1 MSYKVAGIDIHK
13 KVLMVVVADVA
24 AEKWE
29 FESRRFGTA
38 AREREHLVAWLQ
50 ERGVQE
56 IVMESTAQYW
66 KPIWLDLE
74 PHFRQLHLAQ
84 AHSNRAP
91 KGRKQDFADAQR
103 LTRRLVA
110 GELILSFVP
119 DAPQR
124 GWRTITRAKVQLV
137 RDRVRLQ
144 NQLEALL
151 EETRVKL
158 SSIVSELLGLSG
170 RRILR
175 ALADGENDP
184 VALAQLGDFRLKCS
198 QEELADALRGHWQ
211 PLHRQMLQLFLERL
225 ALLDRQIHQLDRMAA
240 ETMQPYEDAVVRLA
254 QVPGF
259 GPDSAQQIIA
269 EVGAQARAFG
279 SAAQFASWAGL
290 CPGRE
295 ESAEH
300 NRSSRCPKGNPFLRR
315 VLTQAA
321 QAAVKKKGSHFQIVF
336 RRWLRRLGYQAA
348 LWAIA
353 HKLGRLVWKILHDG
367 VHYQERGEP
376 SNPVVQRRRARRMI
390 QALRNMGYQ
399 VEISSLNP
407 QLAQG

>member
-1 MSYKVAGIDIHK
+1 MTYKVAGIDIHK
-13 KVLMVVVADVA
+13 KVLMVVVTDA
-24 AEKWE
+24 ATQEWE
-29 FESRRFGTA
+29 FASRRFGTA
-38 AREREHLVAWLQ
+38 AGEREHLVAWLQ

-66 KPIWLDLE
+66 KPIWLELE
-74 PHFRQLHLAQ
+74 PHFGRLHLAQ

-91 KGRKQDFADAQR
+91 RGRKHDFADAQR

-119 DAPQR
+119 DAEQR
-124 GWRTITRAKVQLV
+124 GWRTLTRAKVQLV
-137 RDRVRLQ
+137 QDRVRLQ

-151 EETRVKL
+151 EETRIKL
-158 SSIVSELLGLSG
+158 SSVVSELLGLSG

-175 ALADGENDP
+175 ALAEGENDP
-184 VALAQLGDFRLKCS
+184 AELAKLGDFRLRCS
-198 QEELADALRGHWQ
+198 QEELTDALRGQWQ

-225 ALLDRQIHQLDRMAA
+225 GLLDRQIQELDRMAA
-240 ETMQPYEDAVVRLA
+240 AAMRPYEDAVVRLA
-254 QVPGF
+254 AVPGF
-259 GPDSAQQIIA
+259 GPDSAQQILA
-269 EVGAQARAFG
+269 EVGAQAQSFP

-295 ESAEH
+295 ESAEQ
-300 NRSSRCPKGNPFLRR
+300 NYSSRSPKGNPFLRR
-315 VLTQAA
+315 ILTQAA

-336 RRWLRRLGYQAA
+336 RRWRHKLGYPAA
-348 LWAIA
+348 IWAIA

-367 VHYQERGEP
+367 LHYQERGEQP
-376 SNPVVQRRRARRMI
+376 DPARQRRRANKMVQSLRRM
-390 QALRNMGYQ
+390 GYK

-407 QLAQG
+407 QPAQG

>member
-13 KVLMVVVADVA
+13 KVLMVVVADA
-24 AEKWE
+24 AAVEGE
-29 FESRRFGTA
+29 LESRRFGTA
-38 AREREHLVAWLQ
+38 ASEREHLVAWLR
-50 ERGVQE
+50 ERGVQQ

-74 PHFRQLHLAQ
+74 PHFSQLHLAQ

-91 KGRKQDFADAQR
+91 KGRKHDFADAQR
-103 LTRRLVA
+103 LLRRLLA

-119 DAPQR
+119 DAEQR

-144 NQLEALL
+144 NQIEALL
-151 EETRVKL
+151 EEMRIKL
-158 SSIVSELLGLSG
+158 SSVISELLGLSG

-175 ALADGENDP
+175 ALAQGNSDP
-184 VALAQLGDFRLKCS
+184 TELAELGDFRLKCS
-198 QEELADALRGHWQ
+198 RQELTDALRGQVQ
-211 PLHRQMLQLFLERL
+211 PAHRQMLQLFLERL
-225 ALLDRQIHQLDRMAA
+225 EVLDRHAQQLDQMVAA
-240 ETMQPYEDAVVRLA
+240 AMRPYQDAVVRLSGA
-254 QVPGF
+254 PGF

-269 EVGAQARAFG
+269 EVGAYAKSFD

-300 NRSSRCPKGNPFLRR
+300 NHSSRSPKGNPFLRR
-315 VLTQAA
+315 ILTQAA
-321 QAAVKKKGSHFQIVF
+321 QAAVHKKGCHFQKTF
-336 RRWLRRLGYQAA
+336 QRWLPRLGYQAA

-353 HKLGRLVWKILHDG
+353 HKLGRLVWKILHQG
-367 VHYQERGEP
+367 VHYLERGEP
-376 SNPVVQRRRARRMI
+376 SDPARQRRRANKMVRT
-390 QALRNMGYQ
+390 LRSMGYS
-399 VEISSLNP
+399 VEIRP
-407 QLAQG
+407 QTVQG

>member
-1 MSYKVAGIDIHK
+1 M
-13 KVLMVVVADVA
+13 
-24 AEKWE
+24 
-29 FESRRFGTA
+29 
-38 AREREHLVAWLQ
+38 
-50 ERGVQE
+50 
-56 IVMESTAQYW
+56 
-66 KPIWLDLE
+66 
-74 PHFRQLHLAQ
+74 
-84 AHSNRAP
+84 
-91 KGRKQDFADAQR
+91 
-103 LTRRLVA
+103 
-110 GELILSFVP
+110 
-119 DAPQR
+119 
-124 GWRTITRAKVQLV
+124 QLV

-198 QEELADALRGHWQ
+198 KEELADALRGHWQ

-225 ALLDRQIHQLDRMAA
+225 GLLDRQIHQLDRMAA

-254 QVPGF
+254 QVGV
-259 GPDSAQQIIA
+259 Q
-269 EVGAQARAFG
+269 AQAFA
-279 SAAQFASWAGL
+279 SAVQFASWAGL

-295 ESAEH
+295 ESAER
-300 NRSSRCPKGNPFLRR
+300 NQSSRCPKGNPFLRR

-336 RRWLRRLGYQAA
+336 RQWLRRLGYQAA

-390 QALRNMGYQ
+390 QALRTMGYQ